1 MREIRKIALLML
13 AAAGLIHGGVAQSFK
28 LQGADNPAFLGNAIV
43 DLVVRDNRILAS
55 TGFGLNI
62 SHDYGAS
69 WKSFTPG
76 LYPGKGGVSAMG
88 YMDNNT
94 LWIATA
100 FDTTAEDQS
109 FSAGGGLS
117 YTTDGG
123 RNWTYIRQPVD
134 SVGETEYAPT
144 TTNIQNITFDIAF
157 LDSTI
162 WIASFGGGLRRS
174 DDMGQSWRVVTTDGK
189 PFNSFNNLNHRAF
202 SVMTE
207 NGNIWYGSAEGISK
221 STDGG
226 ESWERFTHQNQDRPI
241 SGNFV
246 VALAWQEATQTVWAA
261 TIEAV
266 DGEEVRAVSK
276 SEDGGQSWDTVLK
289 GVFAHNFG
297 FDGETVFV
305 AADLGLYI
313 SDDRGGN
320 WYELPPVVDSS
331 NGEKVLDREYFS
343 AASQSD
349 NGLTRWWLGSGDG
362 LVSTTDRGN
371 NWRITRSFVSTRQR
385 TSPPVYAYPSPF
397 SPPRGGYTRF
407 QFDISADTA
416 VEIKIYNWAM
426 EHVRTLNA
434 DEGNWSDSS
443 RDRSVEWDGRDIDG
457 RIVDSG
463 VYFFRADIGGK
474 VTWGKVVIID

>member
-1 MREIRKIALLML
+1 MRNLKKVLLLIL
-13 AAAGLIHGGVAQSFK
+13 AAAGLMQGGVARGFK
-28 LQGADNPAFLGNAIV
+28 LQGSDSPAFLGNAIV
-43 DLVVRDNRILAS
+43 DILVHGDRILAS
-55 TGFGLNI
+55 TGFGLNV
-62 SHDYGAS
+62 SYDYGNR
-69 WKSFTPG
+69 WQSFTPG
-76 LYPGKGGVSAMG
+76 IYPGKGGVSAMG
-88 YMDNNT
+88 YMDDNT

-100 FDTTAEDQS
+100 FDTTADGQN

-117 YTTDGG
+117 YTRDGG
-123 RNWTYIRQPVD
+123 KSWVHIPQPVD
-134 SVGETEYAPT
+134 SVDETGYAPT

-157 LDSTI
+157 LDSTV

-174 DDMGQSWRVVTTDGK
+174 DDMGKSWQVVTTDGQ
-189 PFNSFNNLNHRAF
+189 PFNSLNNLSHRAF
-202 SVMTE
+202 SLMTE

-226 ESWERFTHQNQDRPI
+226 QSWERFTHQNQERPI

-246 VALAWQEATQTVWAA
+246 VALAWQEATKTVWAA

-276 SEDGGQSWDTVLK
+276 SEDGGQSWDTMLT

-305 AADLGLYI
+305 ASDLGLYV
-313 SDDRGGN
+313 SDDRGAN
-320 WYELPPVVDSS
+320 WYELPPVIDSD

-343 AASQSD
+343 AASQTA

-362 LVSTTDRGN
+362 LVSTTDHGN
-371 NWRITRSFVSTRQR
+371 TWRITRSFVSTRQR
-385 TSPPVYAYPSPF
+385 TSPRVYAYPSPF

-457 RIVDSG
+457 RVVDSG
-463 VYFFRADIGGK
+463 VYFFRADIGGT
-474 VTWGKVVIID
+474 VTWGKVVVID

>member
-1 MREIRKIALLML
+1 MKYLSIMLLML
-13 AAAGLIHGGVAQSFK
+13 TAGISLLRGGVAQSFK
-28 LQGADNPAFLGNAIV
+28 LQGGDTPSFLGNATV
-43 DLVVRDNRILAS
+43 DLLVHNDQLWAS
-55 TGFGLNI
+55 TGFGLNVTR
-62 SHDYGAS
+62 DQGQS
-69 WKSFTPG
+69 WQSFMPG
-76 LYPGKGGVSAMG
+76 HYPSKGGVSALG
-88 YMDNNT
+88 FMDDRT

-100 FDTTAEDQS
+100 FDTTAEDQN

-117 YTTDGG
+117 YTRDGG
-123 RNWTYIRQPVD
+123 KSWTYIPQPVD
-134 SVGETEYAPT
+134 AVDETEYAPT

-157 LDSTI
+157 HDSTV

-174 DDMGQSWRVVTTDGK
+174 DDMGRSWQVVTPDGQ
-189 PFNSFNNLNHRAF
+189 PFNSLNNLKHRAF

-221 STDGG
+221 SEDGG
-226 ESWERFTHQNQDRPI
+226 LSWRHFTHQNQDRPI

-266 DGEEVRAVSK
+266 DGDEIRAVSK
-276 SEDGGQSWDTVLK
+276 SEDGGNSWDVVLK

-305 AADLGLYI
+305 AADLGLFV
-313 SDDRGGN
+313 SDDRGAN

-331 NGEKVLDREYFS
+331 NGEKILDREYFS
-343 AASQSD
+343 ATSQTV
-349 NGLTRWWLGSGDG
+349 NGRTWWWMGSGDG
-362 LVSTTDRGN
+362 LASTTDRGN
-371 NWRITRSFVSTRQR
+371 SWRVTRSYISTRQR
-385 TSPPVYAYPSPF
+385 TSPAVYAYPSPF
-397 SPPRGGYTRF
+397 SPPRSGYTRF
-407 QFDISADTA
+407 QFDISGNTP

-426 EHVRTLNA
+426 EHVRTLNE
-434 DEGNWSDSS
+434 DEGNWSDGS

-474 VTWGKVVIID
+474 VTWGKVVVID